1 MLNKKNVSRLA
12 QPDKLVK
19 LITDWCKNKQ
29 TKETKIETL
38 ETNSHIYKNLIYG

>member
-29 TKETKIETL
+29 TKTKIEIS

>member
-29 TKETKIETL
+29 TKETKNRDFRNKFTQI
-38 ETNSHIYKNLIYG
+38 